1 MSSNNTPTFDIF
13 SLTKPEVD
21 VLVETIDHQVQRL
34 QDSKVEMIKD
44 KSTLTSS
51 DELLAAMASVDE
63 DIKLLNGVRFK
74 LERRS
79 T

>member
-1 MSSNNTPTFDIF
+1 MIVGGSVREVE
-13 SLTKPEVD
+13 LTKSEVD

-34 QDSKVEMIKD
+34 QDSKVAMIRD
-44 KSTLTSS
+44 KSTLDSS
-51 DELLAAMASVDE
+51 DKLLDAMAGVDE